1 MSILGAMN
9 LPKDTTTFSKNYQ
22 NQKTK
27 NELQDFLNKY
37 RNEKGNKKYN
47 ITSMG
52 KPAGS
57 YYIPEEKYE
66 EFLSKYSKS
75 IKNGVQCHLTEKP
88 SEISSI
94 LVDFDLKFEFDQVSR
109 KYTIGDIHKIVSI
122 SFGYLKKYIKLNDE
136 NAKCYVFEREEPY
149 TKNGYTKD
157 GIHMIFPFIHTNADF
172 KHLFRNYLI
181 SKLANTFEDMENL
194 NSIEN
199 TIDST
204 VIDRNNWMLYGSNK
218 INLKPYKLTYIIN
231 KEGDEEEIITNTE
244 DIIKICSVAY
254 NSKYEIKLRKTNK
267 EQYEQEL
274 EKYKTTQKHIKD
286 KKSPLNTAT
295 KKINSTKQNNKSK
308 LENQEDIEFA
318 KKLAGILSSSRAVEY
333 KSWIEVGWCLHNI
346 DNSLLDSWIE
356 FSKKS
361 TKYEDGECE
370 NLWSGMKKRNLGMGS
385 LCRWARIDNPSKF
398 EEYRRI
404 NLKNYI
410 EKSASCTSYHV
421 AKVLYQMY
429 RYQFICGS
437 LKYKTWYE
445 YRNHRWHQVEEG
457 IFLRKKISNELV
469 NEYIKVSND
478 YNNKALESDNSEKEL
493 YLKKKNKFD
502 EIGLKLCSTKFK
514 RDVMSEALELFY
526 DPYFIDKLDS
536 NRSLI
541 GFENGVFD
549 LNNYEFRDGR
559 PEDYLSLST
568 KIDYVDYDDDLEE
581 IQNVFTI
588 MEQIHPDPCMR
599 EYVLSL
605 LASCLSGHIL
615 DQKFHIWT
623 GTGCHSKGT
632 KIMMYDGSS
641 KLVEDIKENDRL
653 MGDDDSER
661 IVKKLHRGEDNMY
674 KIINIENNEENYE
687 VNSSHLISLK
697 ASGVSMDENIK
708 WINSKN
714 RWRIYWHERNIAG
727 YPEIKRKYFAIKNN
741 ERVHYYKK
749 ETTFYENKEDA
760 KKALDKFIRIN
771 NDNTNLINDGD
782 VINMNVLDYLQFK
795 KNLGKYYGYK
805 NEEGI
810 SKLYKIEVKDLE
822 KKDNYYGF
830 EVDGNNLY
838 KLSNGIVTHNSNGKS
853 IIIKLFELALGKY
866 CAKLPISLLTSKRAA
881 SNSATPELARTKGR
895 RFAVLQ
901 EPEEEVQINVGLM
914 KELSGGDTIQARELF
929 APPVE
934 FEPQFKMI
942 LTCNHL
948 PKINTNDGGTWR
960 RIRVVEFKSRF
971 EENPDPE
978 NPNEY
983 KKDKELPQK
992 LFDYKEAFMS
1002 ILIKYYRI
1010 YKMNGLIEP
1019 DEVLAYTKNYQQKSD
1034 YYMEFIGDVVETTE
1048 NEKDILRIDE
1058 LYLMFKSWYKDTQGE
1073 AKCPGRKDLKG
1084 YMEKKYGPYKKGWT
1098 NMRIR
1103 IDDEE
1108 ECEIS

>member
-1 MSILGAMN
+1 MSILGAKS
-9 LPKDTTTFSKNYQ
+9 LQKDTINFTKNYK
-22 NQKTK
+22 NQKSK
-27 NELQDFLNKY
+27 NELQEFLNKF
-37 RNEKGNKKYN
+37 RNEKGSKKYN

-57 YYIPEEKYE
+57 YYIPEESYE
-66 EFLSKYSKS
+66 EFLNIYSKS
-75 IKNGVQCHLTEKP
+75 IKNGLQCHLTEKP

-109 KYTIGDIHKIVSI
+109 KYTVGDIHKIVSF
-122 SFGYLKKYIKLNDE
+122 SFSYLKKYIKLNEE

-157 GIHMIFPFIHTNADF
+157 GIHMIFPFIHANADF

-181 SKLANTFEDMENL
+181 SKLGNTFEEMENL

-231 KEGDEEEIITNTE
+231 KEGDEEDLITNIDE
-244 DIIKICSVAY
+244 IIKICSVAF
-254 NSKYEIKLRKTNK
+254 NNKYEIKFRKSNK

-274 EKYKTTQKHIKD
+274 EKYKSINKSIKD
-286 KKSPLNTAT
+286 KKNPIN
-295 KKINSTKQNNKSK
+295 NSTKSISGNKTNYKSK
-308 LENQEDIEFA
+308 TENQEDIEFA
-318 KKLAGILSSSRAVEY
+318 KKLASILSYTRAEDY

-346 DNSLLDSWIE
+346 DNSLMDSWID

-361 TKYEDGECE
+361 TKYNDGECE

-404 NLKNYI
+404 NLRNYI
-410 EKSASCTSYHV
+410 EKSSSCTSYHV

-478 YNNKALESDNSEKEL
+478 YNNKALESDNNEKEL

-526 DPYFIDKLDS
+526 DPYFTDKLDS

-559 PEDYLSLST
+559 PEDHLSLST

-588 MEQIHPDPCMR
+588 MEQIHPDPEMR

-623 GTGCHSKGT
+623 GTGCHTKGT
-632 KIMMYDGSS
+632 KIMMYDNSY
-641 KLVEDIKENDRL
+641 KLVEDIEVNDRV
-653 MGDDDSER
+653 MGNDNTER
-661 IVKKLHRGEDNMY
+661 IVKKLHRGKDNIY
-674 KIINIENNEENYE
+674 EIKDKNGKEESYM
-687 VNSSHLISLK
+687 VNGDHLLSLIAK
-697 ASGVSMDENIK
+697 DVSMENNIK
-708 WINSKN
+708 WLKNKN
-714 RWRIYWHERNIAG
+714 RWRVYWHEKNIVG
-727 YPEIKRKYFAIKNN
+727 YPEEKRKYFAIN
-741 ERVHYYKK
+741 EGDKTHYYKK
-749 ETTFYENKEDA
+749 DTKYFENKEEA
-760 KKALDKFIRIN
+760 KKALDIFVRQNNHKNVI
-771 NDNTNLINDGD
+771 NDNDIIN
-782 VINMNVLDYLQFK
+782 VNVRDYIQISK
-795 KNLGKYYGYK
+795 KLSKYYGFK
-805 NEEGI
+805 IKDDGM
-810 SKLYKIEVKDLE
+810 KTYKIEIKDTNNI
-822 KKDNYYGF
+822 DNYYGF
-830 EVDGNNLY
+830 ELDGNNLY

-948 PKINTNDGGTWR
+948 PKISTNDGGTWR

-992 LFDYKEAFMS
+992 LIDYKEAFMS

-1010 YKMNGLIEP
+1010 YKINGLKEP
-1019 DEVLAYTKNYQQKSD
+1019 EEVLAYTKSYQHKSD
-1034 YYMEFIGDVVETTE
+1034 YYMEFITDVVEITE
-1048 NEKDILRIDE
+1048 SEKDNLKIDE
-1058 LYLMFKSWYKDTQGE
+1058 LYLMFKSWYKETQGE
-1073 AKCPGRKDLKG
+1073 NKCPGRKDLKG
-1084 YMEKKYGPYKKGWT
+1084 YMEKKYGSYKKGWT
-1098 NMRIR
+1098 GMKIR
-1103 IDDEE
+1103 IDDDEE
-1108 ECEIS
+1108 PEII